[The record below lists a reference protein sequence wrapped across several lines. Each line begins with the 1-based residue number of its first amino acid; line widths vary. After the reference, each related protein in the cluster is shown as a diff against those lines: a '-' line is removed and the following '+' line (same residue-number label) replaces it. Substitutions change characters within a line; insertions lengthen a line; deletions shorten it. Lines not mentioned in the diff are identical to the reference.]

1 MDHYLPNF
9 DRICFIERSDT
20 VSAKATAVMT
30 ERPFAEIPI
39 SGEGNVRRAVSIGVV
54 LAILLTVG
62 VVPNVQI

>member
-1 MDHYLPNF
+1 
-9 DRICFIERSDT
+9 
-20 VSAKATAVMT
+20 MT